1 MQQPASEVRISDWSS
16 DLCSSDLLEENTV
29 GVGAGVVD
37 RGGEGLAVRSDAR
50 IRNVGELAGTVIATR
65 EGTPIRLDQVAQVR
79 LGQAI
84 RYGSASENGKEVV
97 VGTAIMRIGEN
108 SRTVASAVAE
118 RLDGINAS
126 LPTDVVIQPVL
137 DRPALGTSQN
147 KTGAQKERK
156 RVVSGKRGAG
166 RVK

>member
-1 MQQPASEVRISDWSS
+1 MRISDWSS
-16 DLCSSDLLEENTV
+16 DVCSSDL
-29 GVGAGVVD
+29 
-37 RGGEGLAVRSDAR
+37 
-50 IRNVGELAGTVIATR
+50 
-65 EGTPIRLDQVAQVR
+65 VAQVR

-84 RYGSASENGKEVV
+84 RYGSPSENGKEVV

-137 DRPALGTSQN
+137 DRTALVNSTIKQVAKN
-147 KTGAQKERK
+147 LPEGAMLVLVVLFSSDTR
-156 RVVSGKRGAG
+156 RVGKRWG
-166 RVK
+166 RS